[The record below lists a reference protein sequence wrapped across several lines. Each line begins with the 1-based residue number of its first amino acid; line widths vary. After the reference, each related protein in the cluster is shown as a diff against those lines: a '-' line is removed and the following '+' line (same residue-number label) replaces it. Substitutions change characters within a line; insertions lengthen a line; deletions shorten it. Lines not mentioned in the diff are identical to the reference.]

1 MIDKLIGLYDEDP
14 TEWNSENVIC
24 VLCEKEA
31 EFDDCY
37 CEDHQNCKE
46 CGEREVCE
54 DECIIY
60 KK

>member
-37 CEDHQNCKE
+37 CEDHQNCK
-46 CGEREVCE
+46 
-54 DECIIY
+54 
-60 KK
+60 